1 MWMLAR
7 CLGRSSV
14 ANEKNASTPPL
25 DTRNI
30 GFKSPAEIGNY
41 TRIVPFPQTVNSPQD
56 KIARSLLL
64 VVNYATTERA
74 VYFVF
79 LNSAKTQDAYAY
91 FLYQPLG
98 PVWTMLGSP
107 AARRVRHLDTARKWC
122 NMAYRDSSSPLH
134 SHSRPKYGRPAGDR
148 T

>member
-1 MWMLAR
+1 MLAR

-79 LNSAKTQDAYAY
+79 LNSAKTKDAYAY
-91 FLYQPLG
+91 FLNQPLG
-98 PVWTMLGSP
+98 PVWAMWDPRQHGQYAILTLPGNGAIWHTGTQVLRSTP
-107 AARRVRHLDTARKWC
+107 TVDQNTDVPQETEHER
-122 NMAYRDSSSPLH
+122 
-134 SHSRPKYGRPAGDR
+134 
-148 T
+148 